1 MNDGHP
7 VRVQFGPF
15 AADLHRDGSTAFQLI
30 TAVGFAGTPRWSP
43 DGQAIA
49 FDARTRSGYVVYA
62 VNLQGGAQRALT
74 DDDSYNACPGWS
86 SDGKWV
92 YFASRRTGE
101 YQVWKVPGQGGKAVQ
116 VTTHGGHAPL
126 ASLDGKFIYYA
137 KNEYTNPEIWQVPL
151 EGGVERIVSP
161 LLRPASWASW
171 VVVNEEIIFAGA
183 SGNSNPA
190 VSFFDLATHRVT
202 KLGLLDT
209 VPFWLAATRD
219 GKTVAFDQPGWEQT
233 QIMLADK
240 FR

>member
-15 AADLHRDGSTAFQLI
+15 EADPHRDGGTAFQL

-74 DDDSYNACPGWS
+74 DDDSYNACPSWS

-92 YFASRRTGE
+92 YFASRRSGE

-137 KNEYTNPEIWQVPL
+137 KNEYANPEIWQVPV
-151 EGGVERIVSP
+151 EGGVERVVSP
-161 LLRPASWASW
+161 PLRPASWASW
-171 VVVNEEIIFAGA
+171 VVVNEGIIFCKRFG
-183 SGNSNPA
+183 
-190 VSFFDLATHRVT
+190 R
-202 KLGLLDT
+202 
-209 VPFWLAATRD
+209 
-219 GKTVAFDQPGWEQT
+219 
-233 QIMLADK
+233 
-240 FR
+240 